1 MFNIFEHPWGLIII
15 AIISLPILLMV
26 RRIFPEKRQW
36 WQLALPAFLVAT
48 AFGFDFLVKTDL
60 EKIKAVLNTGVKAV
74 EKENP
79 DAIQP
84 IIADNYRDSFHNTKP
99 NLLSHC
105 RIRLAEPL
113 IEKNIARIVEID
125 ISPPAATAIF
135 TVRIVFDKRSLIYQ
149 NFKSEVHTK
158 VKLDLQKQLDNNWL
172 INRVEILE
180 LDRQPFNW
188 QDIKQAPW

>member
-36 WQLALPAFLVAT
+36 WQLALPAFLVAA

-79 DAIQP
+79 DAIEP
-84 IIADNYRDSFHNTKP
+84 IIADNYRDSYHKTKAK
-99 NLLSHC
+99 LMFTCRSRLS
-105 RIRLAEPL
+105 EPL
-113 IEKNIARIVEID
+113 VEKNIARIVEIN
-125 ISPPAATAIF
+125 ISPPDATAIF

-149 NFKSEVHTK
+149 NFKSEVLTK

-188 QDIKQAPW
+188 QDIKQATW

>member
-1 MFNIFEHPWGLIII
+1 MFNILEHPWGLITV
-15 AIISLPILLMV
+15 AIVTLLVLLMV
-26 RRIFPEKRQW
+26 RRIFPEKRHW
-36 WQLALPAFLVAT
+36 WQLTLPAFLVAA

-79 DAIQP
+79 DAIEP
-84 IIADNYRDSFHNTKP
+84 IIADNYSDSFHKTKA

-113 IEKNIARIVEID
+113 IEKNIARIVEIK
-125 ISPPAATAIF
+125 ISLPAATAIF
-135 TVRIVFDKRSLIYQ
+135 TVRILFDKRSLIYQ
-149 NFKSEVHTK
+149 NFKSEVRIK

-172 INRVEILE
+172 INRIEILE

-188 QDIKQAPW
+188 ENIKQATW